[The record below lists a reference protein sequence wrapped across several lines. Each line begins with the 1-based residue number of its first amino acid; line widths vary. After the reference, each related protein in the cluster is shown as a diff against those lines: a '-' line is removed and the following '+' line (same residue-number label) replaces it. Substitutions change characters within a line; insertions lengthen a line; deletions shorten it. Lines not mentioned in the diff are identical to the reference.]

1 LSLLTKGN
9 VLTSRVILA
18 GILHVICVM
27 TPLIV
32 VAMRKRRAKA
42 SKSKDKGDA

>member
-1 LSLLTKGN
+1 MLAKDKA
-9 VLTSRVILA
+9 LTSRVILA
-18 GILHVICVM
+18 GVLHVTCVM

-42 SKSKDKGDA
+42 SKSKSKGDA